1 MTPTVDPG
9 SESRESIE
17 ASLEVLPFVASPV
30 SSVLAYFEGGSS
42 AEGSLGRSPR
52 ARVLNGFLGLGS
64 WVFDGDRST
73 AAGAG
78 SASLVS
84 DGLGLSAGD
93 WSSTALDRVVL
104 EGVDAR
110 GGFRLPAVG
119 GAPDGRGL
127 GTWNSPESLG
137 LLEREPALLALPDG
151 WGREASD
158 LRFSSS
164 FSRTIAGVDTGFSG
178 GESSSASSS
187 DCSGFG
193 RSTSSP

>member
-1 MTPTVDPG
+1 MTPTVASG

-17 ASLEVLPFVASPV
+17 ASLEALPFVASPV
-30 SSVLAYFEGGSS
+30 PVLAYFDGGSS
-42 AEGSLGRSPR
+42 KEGSLGRSPR
-52 ARVLNGFLGLGS
+52 ARVLKGFLGLGS
-64 WVFDGDRST
+64 WVVDGDRS
-73 AAGAG
+73 AAGAGG

-84 DGLGLSAGD
+84 DDLGLPTGD
-93 WSSTALDRVVL
+93 LSSPPALDVL

-151 WGREASD
+151 WAREASN
-158 LRFSSS
+158 LRFSSI
-164 FSRTIAGVDTGFSG
+164 FSRTIAGSDTGFSG
-178 GESSSASSS
+178 GMSSSASSP
-187 DCSGFG
+187 D
-193 RSTSSP
+193 